1 VQQWLPLSAGFVH
14 AHVVESRHR
23 GVVLG
28 REPFEHR
35 GTYPW
40 RPAHSLAPAA
50 ALARHLDRRP
60 LSLAISAACA
70 VHRVEVMHVHF
81 GYPVADVLGVVRR
94 RKLPLVLSL
103 HGHDATSLPPEH
115 YAAAVDVVD
124 AVIVPSQFL
133 AGHAARLGFDPARTH
148 VIPAGI
154 DTRAFAPSPLPDG
167 PGEALFV
174 GRLVTKKGVEV
185 LLDAWSSVQTTL
197 PDCRL
202 RIIGDGPLRP
212 LLDAL
217 PPGVVHEPPDPA
229 RRATQVR
236 DAIRRAT
243 VVVQP
248 SRTGPDGDAES
259 LLLVNLEG
267 QASGR
272 PVVTTR
278 HGGIPEFVDD
288 GTTALLVEEGD
299 AAALADALVRVLR
312 DRPLAERLGAAG
324 PPWASQ
330 FDVRAC
336 TARVDDLYEAVLAR

>member
-1 VQQWLPLSAGFVH
+1 LSAGFVH

-28 REPFEHR
+28 REPFQHR

-50 ALARHLDRRP
+50 RLAAHLGRRP
-60 LSLAISAACA
+60 LSLAITAACVA
-70 VHRVEVMHVHF
+70 HRVDLLHVHF
-81 GYPVADVLGVVRR
+81 GYPVADVLGVARH

-115 YAAAVDVVD
+115 YADALDVVD
-124 AVIVPSQFL
+124 AVVVPSQFL
-133 AGHAARLGFDPARTH
+133 AAHATRLGFDPAKVH
-148 VIPAGI
+148 AIPAGI
-154 DTRAFAPSPLPDG
+154 DTRRFSATPLPDG
-167 PGEALFV
+167 RPEALFV
-174 GRLVTKKGVEV
+174 GRLVTKKGVDV
-185 LLDAWSSVQTTL
+185 LLDAWRQVDADAT
-197 PDCRL
+197 L
-202 RIIGDGPLRP
+202 RIIGEGPLDH
-212 LLDAL
+212 LLADP
-217 PPGVVHEPPDPA
+217 PPGVVHERPDPA

-278 HGGIPEFVDD
+278 HGGIPEFVAD
-288 GTTALLVEEGD
+288 GTTSLVVEEGD
-299 AAALADALVRVLR
+299 AAALAAALTKVLSDR
-312 DRPLAERLGAAG
+312 DLATRLGEAG
-324 PPWASQ
+324 PGWAAQ